1 MNPNPN
7 SKLYTVEQFANRKR
21 LFSLPEVAMRLLQI
35 AQQETPDFAEISRI
49 IRADPAI
56 SGKVLSTVNSA
67 LFGFKQKIETIEE
80 AVQKIGL
87 SLLRTIL
94 LGFHLSS
101 NSGLRDCVQPV
112 LLQDH
117 WRSSLTQAV
126 FAELLAE
133 KLQGVDKRSAFLAA
147 MLQDIG
153 ILAMI
158 SAEPQAYKDNVLIR
172 SIFPEVVSAERAFFG
187 FSHVNVTE
195 NILTQWG
202 MSECFGDAIKQHHD
216 RIVLQNKSRH
226 QVLGI
231 VLQAATQGTEMLFSN
246 RNSPTDLATAVSHWG
261 NFVNGQLGLS
271 YEKAKEIV
279 DLVPNRVSEYSVMFS
294 FDIGEGVCANRVIN
308 EAKELLEEIGFKNQV
323 ESLKLAKK
331 QQTKVD
337 AELLYRD
344 TLCGLYNRRYL
355 NDKFG
360 AILQAAIDKQEPV
373 AFYFI
378 DIDKFKAVN
387 DTFGHKVG
395 DQAIQHVAQWLQK
408 SIRATDTAIRLSGDE
423 FLIVLQ
429 KVAESSFTVIAD
441 QIGDRIPG
449 LKLSDDT
456 LVPLSL
462 SIGGVFYV
470 PEKGDIA
477 DPNGLIDQADHSMY
491 KSKRNGGG
499 QRSMKK
505 ISGIHNSHTIGGPFV
520 IESQLSTPATQS
532 V

>member
-1 MNPNPN
+1 MNQNPNHKQY
-7 SKLYTVEQFANRKR
+7 SVEQFANRKR

-56 SGKVLSTVNSA
+56 CGKVLSTVNSA

-80 AVQKIGL
+80 AIQKIGL

-94 LGFHLSS
+94 LGFHLSN
-101 NSGLRDCVQPV
+101 NSDLRDDLQPV

-133 KLQGVDKRSAFLAA
+133 RLQGIDKRSAFLAA

-158 SAEPQAYKDNVLIR
+158 SAEPQVYKNNVLIR

-195 NILTQWG
+195 NILKQWG

-216 RIVLQNKSRH
+216 RILLQNRSRH
-226 QVLGI
+226 QLLGV

-261 NFVNGQLGLS
+261 NFVNSQLGLS

-279 DLVPNRVSEYSVMFS
+279 DMVPDRVSEYSVMFS

-308 EAKELLEEIGFKNQV
+308 EAKELLEEIGFKNQM
-323 ESLKLAKK
+323 ESIQQAKK
-331 QQTKVD
+331 QQNKID
-337 AELLYRD
+337 PDLLYRD
-344 TLCGLYNRRYL
+344 SLCGLYNRRYL

-360 AILQAAIDKQEPV
+360 EILQAAIDKQDSV

-378 DIDKFKAVN
+378 DIDKFKSVN
-387 DTFGHKVG
+387 DTYGHKVG
-395 DQAIQHVAQWLQK
+395 DQAIKHVAQWLQK
-408 SIRATDTAIRLSGDE
+408 SIRSTDTAIRLSGDE

-429 KVAESSFTVIAD
+429 KVPENNFLTIGD
-441 QIGDRIPG
+441 QIGDRIPAMR
-449 LKLSDDT
+449 LSDDT
-456 LVPLSL
+456 VVPLSL
-462 SIGGVFYV
+462 SIGGVYYV
-470 PEKGDIA
+470 PEKGDVA
-477 DPNGLIDQADHSMY
+477 DPNSLIDQADHSMY

-505 ISGIHNSHTIGGPFV
+505 IVGIHNAHSIGGPIV
-520 IESQLSTPATQS
+520 MESQLSTPMTQTT
-532 V
+532 